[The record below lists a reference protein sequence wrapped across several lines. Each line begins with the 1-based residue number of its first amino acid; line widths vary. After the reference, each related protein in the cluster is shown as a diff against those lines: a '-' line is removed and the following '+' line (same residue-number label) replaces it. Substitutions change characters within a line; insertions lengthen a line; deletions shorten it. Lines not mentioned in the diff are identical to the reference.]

1 MRSDLERSLI
11 DELGS
16 VPPNFPVEDIEN
28 NVAPNAQILCS
39 LSIGSLLLLSTG
51 ILWIDRAAISGKL
64 KKVELIPFRDV
75 RGCRISKTS
84 GMYMVTIDRN
94 DPQASSFGRMKLP
107 QALRIANTNEHA
119 LRFQA
124 LLSDAL
130 NGSTAGVASQESAL
144 DKLGKLKALL
154 DAGAISQDDYDAQ
167 KVHLL
172 GQI

>member
-1 MRSDLERSLI
+1 
-11 DELGS
+11 
-16 VPPNFPVEDIEN
+16 
-28 NVAPNAQILCS
+28 
-39 LSIGSLLLLSTG
+39 
-51 ILWIDRAAISGKL
+51 
-64 KKVELIPFRDV
+64 
-75 RGCRISKTS
+75 
-84 GMYMVTIDRN
+84 
-94 DPQASSFGRMKLP
+94 
-107 QALRIANTNEHA
+107 

-154 DAGAISQDDYDAQ
+154 DAGAISQDDCDAQ